1 MIINNI
7 TTLIKESSEILNLS
21 IDDFLIYLN
30 TKIEY
35 GYIGQNNKIY
45 KSANKEF
52 EADYL
57 LQVKDRLTSTKIGH
71 CWDFVELERYYFN
84 QLKIKNESYFICDD
98 KLDITHTLLIYFL
111 KGEIYYIESAWFKN
125 KGIYKFKS
133 KQEFWNYFLPLY
145 SKSNGNVSLKYY
157 LYKEPPYPM
166 TTVQFVDYCVSK

>member
-98 KLDITHTLLIYFL
+98 KLDI
-111 KGEIYYIESAWFKN
+111 K
-125 KGIYKFKS
+125 
-133 KQEFWNYFLPLY
+133 
-145 SKSNGNVSLKYY
+145 
-157 LYKEPPYPM
+157 
-166 TTVQFVDYCVSK
+166 